1 MVEEA
6 LLEVQEALVEL
17 GLRLSFEAN
26 DECNAPH
33 ALRYMKVLI
42 DDSSALV
49 PHALERDGLLPVQRC
64 KLMAITATSHQYICM
79 QQCLCRIIIIDR
91 VAQQLAAR
99 LPCLGTR
106 LVGATVHFGD
116 AFDVR

>member
-26 DECNAPH
+26 DERDAPH
-33 ALRYMKVLI
+33 ALPYVKVLI

-49 PHALERDGLLPVQRC
+49 PHALERDGLLPVQRG
-64 KLMAITATSHQYICM
+64 KLMAITATSH
-79 QQCLCRIIIIDR
+79 
-91 VAQQLAAR
+91 
-99 LPCLGTR
+99 
-106 LVGATVHFGD
+106 
-116 AFDVR
+116 

>member
-49 PHALERDGLLPVQRC
+49 PHAEEHVGLLPAPRRR
-64 KLMAITATSHQYICM
+64 LMFVPATAHQ
-79 QQCLCRIIIIDR
+79 
-91 VAQQLAAR
+91 
-99 LPCLGTR
+99 
-106 LVGATVHFGD
+106 
-116 AFDVR
+116 

>member
-33 ALRYMKVLI
+33 ARRYVKVLT
-42 DDSSALV
+42 DFPSARV
-49 PHALERDGLLPVQRC
+49 PHAEEHVGLLPAPRRR
-64 KLMAITATSHQYICM
+64 LMFTPSSSHQ
-79 QQCLCRIIIIDR
+79 
-91 VAQQLAAR
+91 
-99 LPCLGTR
+99 
-106 LVGATVHFGD
+106 
-116 AFDVR
+116 

>member
-26 DECNAPH
+26 DERDAPH

-49 PHALERDGLLPVQRC
+49 PHVLEHGGLLPALC
-64 KLMAITATSHQYICM
+64 LDLMAFPASSHQYICL
-79 QQCLCRIIIIDR
+79 QPSLCHIIFIER

-99 LPCLGTR
+99 LPRLGAR

>member
-26 DECNAPH
+26 NERDAPH
-33 ALRYMKVLI
+33 ALRYVKVLI

-49 PHALERDGLLPVQRC
+49 PHVLERDGLLPAPC
-64 KLMAITATSHQYICM
+64 LILMCLPATSHQ
-79 QQCLCRIIIIDR
+79 
-91 VAQQLAAR
+91 
-99 LPCLGTR
+99 
-106 LVGATVHFGD
+106 
-116 AFDVR
+116 

>member
-26 DECNAPH
+26 DECDAPH

-49 PHALERDGLLPVQRC
+49 PHALERGGLRAEPRRR
-64 KLMAITATSHQYICM
+64 LMVIPATSHQ
-79 QQCLCRIIIIDR
+79 
-91 VAQQLAAR
+91 
-99 LPCLGTR
+99 
-106 LVGATVHFGD
+106 
-116 AFDVR
+116 

>member
-26 DECNAPH
+26 DECDAPH

-49 PHALERDGLLPVQRC
+49 PHALEHGGLLPAQRLS
-64 KLMAITATSHQYICM
+64 LMATSASSH
-79 QQCLCRIIIIDR
+79 
-91 VAQQLAAR
+91 
-99 LPCLGTR
+99 
-106 LVGATVHFGD
+106 
-116 AFDVR
+116 

>member
-26 DECNAPH
+26 NERDAPH
-33 ALRYMKVLI
+33 ALRYVKVLI

-49 PHALERDGLLPVQRC
+49 PHALEHGGLQAAPRRR
-64 KLMAITATSHQYICM
+64 LMVNSASSHQ
-79 QQCLCRIIIIDR
+79 
-91 VAQQLAAR
+91 
-99 LPCLGTR
+99 
-106 LVGATVHFGD
+106 
-116 AFDVR
+116 

>member
-17 GLRLSFEAN
+17 DLRLSFEAN
-26 DECNAPH
+26 DECDAPH

-49 PHALERDGLLPVQRC
+49 PHAEEHVGLLPAPRRR
-64 KLMAITATSHQYICM
+64 LMFVPATAHQ
-79 QQCLCRIIIIDR
+79 
-91 VAQQLAAR
+91 
-99 LPCLGTR
+99 
-106 LVGATVHFGD
+106 
-116 AFDVR
+116 

>member
-26 DECNAPH
+26 DECDAPH

-49 PHALERDGLLPVQRC
+49 PHALEDGGLLPAKRA
-64 KLMAITATSHQYICM
+64 KLMVSPASSHQ
-79 QQCLCRIIIIDR
+79 
-91 VAQQLAAR
+91 
-99 LPCLGTR
+99 
-106 LVGATVHFGD
+106 
-116 AFDVR
+116 